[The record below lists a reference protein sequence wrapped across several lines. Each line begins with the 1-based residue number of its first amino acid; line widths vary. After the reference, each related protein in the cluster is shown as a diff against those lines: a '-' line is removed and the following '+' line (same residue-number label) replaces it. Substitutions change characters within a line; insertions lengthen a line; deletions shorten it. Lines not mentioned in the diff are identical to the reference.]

1 MKNLIITAFVSGLA
15 ASLAGRLS
23 AQTNYIGTGSGSA
36 LDIATAANWDP
47 AMLPTSSG
55 NPGTISTNSSVNAAN
70 GVFTYTDY
78 HITLTGGIMTQFG
91 SGNDPTFSGGSF
103 TVDGGT
109 YGPTNGTGRG
119 FRNDASNVTTL
130 SSGKINSGSTAN
142 GGSNIQGG
150 SSLIINGGEFQQ
162 WGTTRSIRLTGGSS
176 LTVNPGGTVS
186 MDTTATA
193 VGSLGVNQ
201 LSSGSNTLTLNGGT
215 TTANFL
221 SFGNNA
227 ASPRLTLVL
236 GGTTAGT
243 LSAVNFKPLDSSE
256 VIGARRINWLS
267 GTLMTMSV
275 ANADEWAAAEW
286 DAGRLLYNGQTK
298 TDLSDLSWSEATD
311 SSIGVG
317 GGYYF
322 VYDGG
327 TEALSLASSGSDLTP
342 PAWTATWPL
351 VDTVGATIFTAR
363 ARINENGTAYFVVLA
378 DAAAAPSAAEVK
390 AGTSAGGGPAIAN
403 GSISLTANTENTAAV
418 TGLTDG
424 TAYDVYFVAQDAAA
438 NLQASPSQVDITT
451 LTFYEDWAEGAAFD
465 DDENGDG
472 VDNGLAFL
480 LGADSP
486 TSVVTRPTASHQS
499 GKLVLTFS
507 IRNSSNRGTATL
519 SVQHS
524 SNLGV
529 GDPWSA
535 GATVPTNGEGV
546 TFSVSPGDPLDS
558 VIAEISSSE
567 AASGRLF
574 GRLKALP

>member
-47 AMLPTSSG
+47 ALVPTSSG
-55 NPGTISTNSSVNAAN
+55 NPGTIGTNSSVNAAN

-78 HITLTGGIMTQFG
+78 HITLTGGIMSQFN

-109 YGPTNGTGRG
+109 YGATNGAGRG
-119 FRNDASNVTTL
+119 FRTDAANIATL
-130 SSGKINSGSTAN
+130 TSGKINSGSTSN
-142 GGSNIQGG
+142 GGTNIQNG
-150 SSLIINGGEFQQ
+150 SSLIINGGGFQQ

-176 LTVNPGGTVS
+176 LTVNPGGMLS

-215 TTANFL
+215 ATANFL

-286 DAGRLLYNGQTK
+286 DAGRLLYNGQAK
-298 TDLSDLSWSEATD
+298 TDLADLSWADATN

-317 GGYYF
+317 GGHYF

-327 TEALSLASSGSDLTP
+327 TETLSLASSGSDLSP
-342 PAWTATWPL
+342 PAWTATWPR

-363 ARINENGTAYFVVLA
+363 ARIDENGTAYYVVLA
-378 DAAAAPSAAEVK
+378 DAAAAPSPAEVK
-390 AGTSAGGGPAIAN
+390 AGTAAGGGPAIAN
-403 GSISLTANTENTAAV
+403 GSMSLTANTENTAAV
-418 TGLTDG
+418 TGLTDS
-424 TAYDVYFVAQDAAA
+424 TAHDVYFVAQDAAA
-438 NLQASPSQVDITT
+438 NLQASPSKVDITT
-451 LTFYEDWAEGAAFD
+451 PTFYEDWADGASFGEDAND
-465 DDENGDG
+465 DG

-486 TSVVTRPTASHQS
+486 TSTVTLPTVSHES

-507 IRNSSNRGTATL
+507 MRNPGHRGTATL
-519 SVQHS
+519 AVQHS
-524 SNLGV
+524 SDLGI
-529 GDPWSA
+529 GDPWSV
-535 GATVPTNGEGV
+535 GAIVPTHGDGV
-546 TFSVSPGDPLDS
+546 TFDVSSGDPLDS